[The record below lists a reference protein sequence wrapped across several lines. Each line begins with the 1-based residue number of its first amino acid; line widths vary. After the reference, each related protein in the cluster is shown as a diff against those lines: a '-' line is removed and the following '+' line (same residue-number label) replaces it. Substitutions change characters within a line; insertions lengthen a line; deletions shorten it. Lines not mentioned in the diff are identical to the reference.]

1 MRNLTCIILA
11 ALSLALLG
19 GNAAAEEKKKPAG
32 GPPPMLVATT
42 TIVTGKA
49 EPTATFVGTIYF
61 SRTAKVAAEVDGIV
75 RQVYRDDG
83 QLVKTGDRLVRLDDD
98 LMVTE
103 IAGTRAVYEQ
113 NQVDVEQAQR
123 DYKRI
128 EALHKQASIATSEYE
143 SYGTR
148 VSRLKKQSTVLKA
161 RLDRLL
167 LEQQKKIVRAPFDGM
182 IIESLVETGEWVK
195 AGGVVATLAD
205 NHNLEARVDIPASV
219 IPYITPGEEVI
230 MTVAGQELPAKFIT
244 IIPRG
249 DITTRTFVAKFSL
262 PGNARLIEG
271 MATQVTLPIAAAG
284 ETLLVPRDAVTNSFG
299 RDVIFINDNDQARM
313 IAVEIAGHSGTL
325 VGILSTE
332 IEAGQNVITK
342 GNERIRDGQSVRTE

>member
-1 MRNLTCIILA
+1 MRNVTCIILA

-19 GNAAAEEKKKPAG
+19 GNAAAEEGKKPTD

-42 TIVTGKA
+42 IIVTGKA
-49 EPTATFVGTIYF
+49 EPTAKFVGTIYF

-75 RQVYRDDG
+75 RQVYSDDG
-83 QLVKTGDRLVRLDDD
+83 QFVKTGDRLVRLDDD

-113 NQVDVEQAQR
+113 NLVELEQAQR

-128 EALHKQASIATSEYE
+128 EALHQQDSIATSEFE
-143 SYGTR
+143 AYGTK
-148 VSRLKKQSTVLKA
+148 VNRLQKQSIVLNA

-167 LEQQKKIVRAPFDGM
+167 LEQKKKTVRAPFDGM
-182 IIESLVETGEWVK
+182 IIESLVEAGEWVK
-195 AGGVVATLAD
+195 AGGLVATLAD

-219 IPYITPGEEVI
+219 IPYIIPGQEVV
-230 MTVAGQELPAKFIT
+230 MTVAGQEMSGKFIT

-262 PGNARLIEG
+262 PGNATLIEG
-271 MATQVTLPIAAAG
+271 MQAQIILPIAAAS
-284 ETLLVPRDAVTNSFG
+284 ENLLVPRDAVTNSFG
-299 RDVIFINDNDQARM
+299 RDVIFINDDGQARM
-313 IAVEIAGHSGTL
+313 VAVEIAGHSGTL
-325 VGILSTE
+325 AGIISTE
-332 IEAGQNVITK
+332 TEAGQMVIVK

>member
-11 ALSLALLG
+11 ALILALLG
-19 GNAAAEEKKKPAG
+19 GNAAAEEKKKPAD

-49 EPTATFVGTIYF
+49 EPTAKFVGTIYF

-83 QLVKTGDRLVRLDDD
+83 QLVKAGDRLVRLDDD

-113 NQVDVEQAQR
+113 NLVDLEQAQR
-123 DYKRI
+123 DYNKI

-167 LEQQKKIVRAPFDGM
+167 LEQKKKTVRAPFDGM
-182 IIESLVETGEWVK
+182 IIESLVEAGEWVM
-195 AGGVVATLAD
+195 AGGTVATLAD

-219 IPYITPGEEVI
+219 IPYITPGQEVV
-230 MTVAGQELPAKFIT
+230 MTMAGQELTAKFIT

-262 PGNARLIEG
+262 PGNAILIEG
-271 MATQVTLPIAAAG
+271 MAAQVTLPIAAAS
-284 ETLLVPRDAVTNSFG
+284 ESLLVPRDAVTNSFG
-299 RDVIFINDNDQARM
+299 QDVIFINDNGQARM
-313 IAVEIAGHSGTL
+313 ITVEIAGHSGTL
-325 VGILSTE
+325 AGIISTE
-332 IEAGQNVITK
+332 TEAGQMVITK

>member
-1 MRNLTCIILA
+1 MRKTICIILV

-49 EPTATFVGTIYF
+49 EPTAKFVGTIYF

-75 RQVYRDDG
+75 LQVYSDDG
-83 QLVKTGDRLVRLDDD
+83 QPVKTGDRLVRLDDD

-128 EALHKQASIATSEYE
+128 EALHQQASIATSEYE
-143 SYGTR
+143 SYSTR
-148 VSRLKKQSTVLKA
+148 VNRLQKQSTVLKA

-167 LEQQKKIVRAPFDGM
+167 LEQKKKTVRAPFDGM
-182 IIESLVETGEWVK
+182 IIESLVEAGEWVK
-195 AGGVVATLAD
+195 SGGIIATLAD

-219 IPYITPGEEVI
+219 IPFITPGQEVF
-230 MTVAGQELPAKFIT
+230 MTVAGQEMSGKFIT

-262 PGNARLIEG
+262 PGNATLIEG
-271 MATQVTLPIAAAG
+271 MQAQIVLPIAATS
-284 ETLLVPRDAVTNSFG
+284 ENLLVPRDAVTNSFG
-299 RDVIFINDNDQARM
+299 RDVIFINDNGQARM
-313 IAVEIAGHSGTL
+313 IAVEIAGHSGTQ
-325 VGILSTE
+325 VGIISTE
-332 IEAGQNVITK
+332 IEAGQAVIVK
-342 GNERIRDGQSVRTE
+342 GNERIRDGQTVRTE